1 MTEREF
7 NKSTHFRH
15 MGNGWL
21 RSVPG
26 SATDDMDRDPLT
38 DSTADRTDRL
48 GAESTADSTAD
59 LSTESI
65 AEPLVADKGST

>member
-1 MTEREF
+1 
-7 NKSTHFRH
+7 
-15 MGNGWL
+15 
-21 RSVPG
+21 
-26 SATDDMDRDPLT
+26 MDRDPLT

>member
-38 DSTADRTDRL
+38 DSTADSTADRTDRL
-48 GAESTADSTAD
+48 GTDST
-59 LSTESI
+59 